1 MNLTLFIQTVSDNG
15 PGSRYPT
22 PFWRVEKCVGGGA
35 LRKKCG
41 NFYKSIIN
49 TKYAIFCS
57 ILALTNS
64 DHAQ

>member
-1 MNLTLFIQTVSDNG
+1 MNLTLFIQTVSDND

-35 LRKKCG
+35 LRKK
-41 NFYKSIIN
+41 
-49 TKYAIFCS
+49 YAIFCS

-64 DHAQ
+64 DHAQKYYHHTEPKKP